1 MGAETIDGRLAHLE
15 GAYDQISDRLNG
27 MDRRFESV
35 ERKLDDLGQRIDV
48 RVEGLR
54 DSLVSRMDRQF
65 FWLMG
70 IMLLS
75 IVLPLVGRL
84 AGR

>member
-1 MGAETIDGRLAHLE
+1 MNAGTIDGRLAHLE

-27 MDRRFESV
+27 MDRRFESL
-35 ERKLDDLGQRIDV
+35 ERKLDDFARSTDV
-48 RVEGLR
+48 RF

>member
-1 MGAETIDGRLAHLE
+1 MSTGTIDGRLAHLE

-27 MDRRFESV
+27 MDRR
-35 ERKLDDLGQRIDV
+35 L
-48 RVEGLR
+48 EGLDEQVRALR
-54 DSLVSRMDRQF
+54 DTLVARMDRQF

-75 IVLPLVGRL
+75 IVLPL
-84 AGR
+84 AGRSAGR